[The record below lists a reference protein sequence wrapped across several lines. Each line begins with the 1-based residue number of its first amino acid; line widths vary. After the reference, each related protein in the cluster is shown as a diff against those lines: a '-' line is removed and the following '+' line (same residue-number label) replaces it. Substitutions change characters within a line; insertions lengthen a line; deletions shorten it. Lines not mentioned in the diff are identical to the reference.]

1 MKSFDI
7 SQLRRFLTPVY
18 VMLLLMLVFWV
29 GRLSLT

>member
-18 VMLLLMLVFWV
+18 VMLLLMLVFFGLGV
-29 GRLSLT
+29 SL